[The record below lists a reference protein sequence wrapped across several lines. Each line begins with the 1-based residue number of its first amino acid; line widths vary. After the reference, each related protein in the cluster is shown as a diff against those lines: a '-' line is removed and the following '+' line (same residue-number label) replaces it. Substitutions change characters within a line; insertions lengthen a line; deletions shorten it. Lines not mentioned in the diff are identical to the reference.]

1 MHEFELIKNY
11 FQKLSKKSSSALNL
25 NDDVFFDKKN
35 KLVLSVD
42 TYTEGNHFIDFK
54 KPDLVIKKIIRSSI
68 SDLICKGVK
77 PKYYF
82 ISGSGNKKSFSK
94 NNLSKISKSLNE
106 EQNKYRI
113 LLSGGDTVFSN
124 KLSFTI
130 TSIGYAN
137 DIIYRNKAK
146 INDDIYV
153 SGNLGDSYL
162 GLLVLRN
169 KIKLKNSLKKYFINQ
184 YFLPNIQLKLVDQ
197 IKKFANTSIDISD
210 GLLADLDKM
219 INVQKLSYKLYLKDI
234 PISNNL
240 KKIIDSRKLSKINCI
255 SNGDDYQVLFTA
267 SKNKR
272 GIIRKIA
279 SNYKIKLT
287 KIGSTHSISN
297 KTSIVNEKNIK
308 IILKNK
314 GYLHNF

>member
-11 FQKLSKKSSSALNL
+11 FQKLSKKSTSALNL

-35 KLVLSVD
+35 RLVISVD
-42 TYTEGNHFIDFK
+42 TYIEGNHFIDFR
-54 KPDLVIKKIIRSSI
+54 KPELVIKKIIRSSI

-94 NNLSKISKSLNE
+94 SNLSKISKSLNQ
-106 EQNKYRI
+106 EQNKYKI
-113 LLSGGDTVFSN
+113 FLSGGDTVFSN

-130 TSIGYAN
+130 TSIGFAN

-162 GLLVLRN
+162 GLLILKN
-169 KIKLKNSLKKYFINQ
+169 KLKINNQLKKYFINQ
-184 YFLPNIQLKLVDQ
+184 YFMPDIQLKLIDQ

-219 INVQKLSYKLYLKDI
+219 INNQKLSYKLFLDDI

-240 KKIIDSRKLSKINCI
+240 KKILDLKKLPKINYV

-272 GIIRKIA
+272 RIIQRIS
-279 SNYKIKLT
+279 SNCKIKLT
-287 KIGSTHSISN
+287 KIGSIESFSKKSSI
-297 KTSIVNEKNIK
+297 IDDKNRTIA
-308 IILKNK
+308 IKNK
-314 GYLHNF
+314 GYFHKF